1 MNMEL
6 PIYKAVINEDD
17 ENSGV
22 EFVALVDKP
31 AIEVNWQHFKDI
43 EQSNFK
49 ATDTDQR
56 IVSGA
61 LMLADTPIFR
71 RDKVRGE
78 YYVVFDKETIQNI
91 VEKFFKNKNN
101 SNVNIM
107 HDAKSIVDDVFMFES
122 FIINREKNLVPKGFE
137 NLTDGTWFGSY
148 KINNKDV
155 WEQMIK
161 TENLKGF
168 SIEVQ
173 MQLEKDDDSETL
185 ELIEKIKNI
194 LHTKK

>member
-31 AIEVNWQHFKDI
+31 AIEVNWQHFKDV

-148 KINNKDV
+148 KINNNEV

-194 LHTKK
+194 LHNKK